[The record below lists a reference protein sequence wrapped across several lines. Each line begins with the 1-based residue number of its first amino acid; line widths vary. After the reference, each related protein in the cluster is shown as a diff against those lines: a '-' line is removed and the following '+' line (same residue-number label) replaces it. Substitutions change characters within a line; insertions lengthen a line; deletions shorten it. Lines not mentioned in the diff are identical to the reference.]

1 MTGYGDLPGAFCDR
15 NQSAVVI
22 VPVPYDETSTWGKG
36 ADKGPEALLEA
47 SANMELYDIET
58 GTEVYKIGIYTDV
71 PVSIPGRPELMI
83 NAVDKR
89 INSWLKLNRFV
100 VAVGGEHSI
109 TIGSVKAHLKKNPD
123 LSVLQLD
130 AHTDLRPEYLG
141 SKYNHACTMSRIK
154 ELCPVTQV
162 GIRSMDVIETE
173 FLQPDHV
180 FFAEDINSS
189 HDWIE
194 RIVKTVNNEV
204 YLTIDLDVFDPSIMP
219 STGTPE
225 PGGMTWYNV
234 LELIRKLTEQKNLV
248 GFDIVELCPGQN
260 SKAPDFLAA
269 KLLYKVLTYKF
280 LRSLNPSR

>member
-1 MTGYGDLPGAFCDR
+1 MTGYGDLPEAFCDR

-47 SANMELYDIET
+47 STNMELYDIET

-89 INSWLKLNRFV
+89 INSWLKLNKFV
-100 VAVGGEHSI
+100 IAVGGEHSV
-109 TIGSVKAHLKKNPD
+109 TIGSVKANLKKNPD

-141 SKYNHACTMSRIK
+141 SKYNHACTMYRIK
-154 ELCPVTQV
+154 ELCPITQV
-162 GIRSMDVIETE
+162 GIRSMDIIETE
-173 FLQPDHV
+173 FLQPERV
-180 FFAEDINSS
+180 FFMEEINSG

-194 RIVKTVNNEV
+194 RIIKTLSDKV

-225 PGGMTWYNV
+225 PGGMNWYNV
-234 LELIRKLTEQKNLV
+234 LELIRKLTEQKNVV
-248 GFDIVELCPGQN
+248 GFDIVELCPEQN
-260 SKAPDFLAA
+260 NKAPNFLAA

-280 LRSLNPSR
+280 LNTLNSSR

>member
-162 GIRSMDVIETE
+162 GIRSMDIIETE

>member
-1 MTGYGDLPGAFCDR
+1 MTGYGDLPDEFCDR
-15 NQSAVVI
+15 IQSAVVI

-58 GTEVYKIGIYTDV
+58 GTEVYKIGIYTDI

-89 INSWLKLNRFV
+89 ISSWLKINKFV
-100 VAVGGEHSI
+100 IAIGGEHSI
-109 TIGSVKAHLKKNPD
+109 TIGSVKAYLRKNPD

-141 SKYNHACTMSRIK
+141 SKYNHACTISRIK

-162 GIRSMDVIETE
+162 GIRSMDIIETE
-173 FLQPDHV
+173 FLQPGHV
-180 FFAEDINSS
+180 FFAEAINSS

-194 RIVKTVNNEV
+194 RIIKTLNNKV

-225 PGGMTWYNV
+225 PGGMNWYNV
-234 LELIRKLTEQKNLV
+234 LELIRKLTEQKHLV
-248 GFDIVELCPGQN
+248 GFDIVELCPGPN
-260 SKAPDFLAA
+260 IKAPNFLAA

-280 LRSLNPSR
+280 LKTLDPSR

>member
-1 MTGYGDLPGAFCDR
+1 MTGYGDLPEAFSDR
-15 NQSAVVI
+15 IQSAVVI
-22 VPVPYDETSTWGKG
+22 VPVPYDETTTWGKG

-58 GTEVYKIGIYTDV
+58 GTEVYKIGIYTDI

-89 INSWLKLNRFV
+89 INSWLKLNKFV
-100 VAVGGEHSI
+100 VVVGGEHSV

-162 GIRSMDVIETE
+162 GIRSMDIIETE
-173 FLQPDHV
+173 YLQHDHV
-180 FFAEDINSS
+180 FFAEEIHKSV
-189 HDWIE
+189 DWID
-194 RIVKTVNNEV
+194 RVIKSLNEKV
-204 YLTIDLDVFDPSIMP
+204 YLTIDLDVLDPSVMP

-225 PGGMTWYNV
+225 PGGLDWYTT
-234 LELIRKLTEQKNLV
+234 LELIRKVAEKKHLV
-248 GFDIVELCPGQN
+248 GFDIVELCPEPKN
-260 SKAPDFLAA
+260 KAPNFLAA

-280 LRSLNPSR
+280 LKTLKDSK

>member
-1 MTGYGDLPGAFCDR
+1 MTGYGDLPEVFSDR

-83 NAVDKR
+83 NAVEKR
-89 INSWLKLNRFV
+89 INSWLKLDKFV
-100 VAVGGEHSI
+100 IAVGGEHSI
-109 TIGSVKAHLKKNPD
+109 SIGSVKANLKKNPD

-162 GIRSMDVIETE
+162 GIRSMDIVETE
-173 FLQPDHV
+173 FLQPGHV
-180 FFAEDINSS
+180 FFTDEIFRN
-189 HDWIE
+189 HDWID
-194 RIVKTVNNEV
+194 RVIGTLKDKV

-225 PGGMTWYNV
+225 PGGLSWHNV
-234 LELIRKLTEQKNLV
+234 LELVRKLTEQKHLV

-260 SKAPDFLAA
+260 NKAPNFLAA

-280 LRSLNPSR
+280 LKTLNPSN

>member
-1 MTGYGDLPGAFCDR
+1 MTGYGDLPDEFCDR
-15 NQSAVVI
+15 IQSAVVI

-58 GTEVYKIGIYTDV
+58 GTEVYKIGIYTDI

-89 INSWLKLNRFV
+89 ISSWLKINKFV
-100 VAVGGEHSI
+100 IAIGGEHSI
-109 TIGSVKAHLKKNPD
+109 TIGSVKAYLRKNPD

-141 SKYNHACTMSRIK
+141 SKYNHACTISRIK

-162 GIRSMDVIETE
+162 GIRSMDIIETE
-173 FLQPDHV
+173 FLQPGHV
-180 FFAEDINSS
+180 FFAEAINSS

-194 RIVKTVNNEV
+194 RIIKTLNNKV

-225 PGGMTWYNV
+225 PGGMNWYNV
-234 LELIRKLTEQKNLV
+234 LELIRKLTEQKHLV
-248 GFDIVELCPGQN
+248 GFDIVELCPGPN
-260 SKAPDFLAA
+260 NKAPNFLAA

-280 LRSLNPSR
+280 LKTLDPSS

>member
-1 MTGYGDLPGAFCDR
+1 MTGYGDLPEEYSNR
-15 NQSAVVI
+15 NKSAVVI
-22 VPVPYDETSTWGKG
+22 VPVPYDETTTWGKG

-89 INSWLKLNRFV
+89 INSWLKLNKF
-100 VAVGGEHSI
+100 VAVIGGEHSI
-109 TIGSVKAHLKKNPD
+109 TIGSVRAHHKKNPD

-173 FLQPDHV
+173 YLQPDHV
-180 FFAEDINSS
+180 FFAEQIHKSS
-189 HDWIE
+189 DWIE
-194 RIVKTVNNEV
+194 RIIKTLNDKV
-204 YLTIDLDVFDPSIMP
+204 YLTIDLDVFDPSVMP

-225 PGGMTWYNV
+225 PGGLDWYTT
-234 LELIRKLTEQKNLV
+234 LELIRKVTETKQLV
-248 GFDIVELCPGQN
+248 GFDIVELCPEPN
-260 SKAPDFLAA
+260 NKAPNFLAA

-280 LRSLNPSR
+280 LKILNTSK